1 MRYQPA
7 YNYPG
12 TGQITR
18 QPVEE
23 APRWQLQMPRLDSVE
38 QGFLVRALR
47 MLTITLG
54 FLLLI
59 VGGAHFYSAT
69 DAQSW
74 GQQSVTITRAD
85 VVRMKYDNAK
95 PIFTARVEYQYQS
108 GGEIITGT
116 RLAVRPIRSSNPA
129 EVKSHLAGLT
139 VGRTV
144 LAHVNPD
151 QPARAFLTTNPDLYL
166 NYLIIPGL
174 LLIAISL
181 IIGQVAH
188 MHGERQRRKDWR
200 FGDYKTGGFAPAGA

>member
-12 TGQITR
+12 TGKIIR

-23 APRWQLQMPRLDSVE
+23 APRWQFQMPRFDSVD
-38 QGFLVRALR
+38 QGLVVKALR
-47 MLTITLG
+47 LLTITFG

-59 VGGAHFYSAT
+59 VGGAHFYTAF
-69 DAQSW
+69 DAQGW

-129 EVKSHLAGLT
+129 EVKSHLSGLT
-139 VGRTV
+139 IGRTV

-151 QPARAFLTTNPDLYL
+151 QPTRAFLMTNPDLYL
-166 NYLIIPGL
+166 NYLVLPGL

-181 IIGQVAH
+181 AIGQASYLH
-188 MHGERQRRKDWR
+188 AERQRRRDWR